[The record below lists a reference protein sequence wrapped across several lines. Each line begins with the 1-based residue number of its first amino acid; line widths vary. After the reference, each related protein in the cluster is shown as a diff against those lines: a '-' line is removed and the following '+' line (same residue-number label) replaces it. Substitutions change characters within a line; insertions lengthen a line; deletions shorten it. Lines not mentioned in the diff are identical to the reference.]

1 MSIIDDPQ
9 QQVCSPTSRTW
20 KPASWILGALAIPVR
35 PQLAPIDTS
44 GREQNNDWWD
54 KLPSGKE
61 EPVTSQSANC
71 AGKDC
76 HPKLQNSKIFRLPPK
91 QSPWSKIK
99 KGFNTVLSKVGL
111 RPKTTTGRNVPATNP
126 TRSAGGAVPKAP
138 ASVNVKKPGPAK
150 KGGSN
155 RSNAKPNAKGAQG
168 SRGGKAGGPRKAA
181 PVKGKGKAPT
191 RKAAPSKAQAR
202 PAAPRKARAPGKAK
216 PAGRK

>member
-1 MSIIDDPQ
+1 MQLTHKLFFFFTIA
-9 QQVCSPTSRTW
+9 
-20 KPASWILGALAIPVR
+20 ASWILGALAIPVR
-35 PQLAPIDTS
+35 PQLTPIDTS

-61 EPVTSQSANC
+61 EPVTPQSANC

-76 HPKLQNSKIFRLPPK
+76 YPKLQNSKTFRLPPK
-91 QSPWSKIK
+91 ESPWAKIK

-111 RPKTTTGRNVPATNP
+111 RPKTTTGRNVPARSP
-126 TRSAGGAVPKAP
+126 TRSGGAVPKAP

-150 KGGSN
+150 KGGN
-155 RSNAKPNAKGAQG
+155 RSNAKGAQG